1 MKAIKPKYEK
11 LLADIGLAI
20 ETARQNAVRA
30 VNIELVKA
38 NWEIGRHIVKFEQG
52 VNDRK
57 EYGSHLL

>member
-1 MKAIKPKYEK
+1 MKVVKPKYEK
-11 LLADIGLAI
+11 ILADIGLAI
-20 ETARQNAVRA
+20 ETVRQNAIRA
-30 VNIELVKA
+30 INTALVKA